1 MAVAEAIAG
10 GGVAVLLGRT
20 ADVADAADVVSTG
33 EREEALGYG
42 RGAHDFLCGRAFTRL
57 AIGRITGEDPR
68 HLRFRRTAHQR
79 PLLDDADGLEFS
91 LSHACGLLA
100 LALARG
106 RRVGVDVEST
116 KPRRNLEAIFEEAL
130 PAVHAAALRNLP
142 AALRTDAL
150 PPLWARLE
158 ATAKVCGRGLRF
170 PLEDTLALG
179 LHEARFECGSGA
191 CGVLAYEGE
200 ETRVRVFAEFSVRG
214 ENP

>member
-1 MAVAEAIAG
+1 VTGRAAAEAIAG
-10 GGVAVLLGRT
+10 GAIAVLLGRT
-20 ADVADAADVVSTG
+20 ADVADAVDVVCAG

-42 RGAHDFLCGRAFTRL
+42 RGAHDFLRGRAFTRL
-57 AIGRITGEDPR
+57 AIGRITGRDPR
-68 HLRFRRTAHQR
+68 HLRFRRTPHRR
-79 PLLDDADGLEFS
+79 PLLDDANGLDFS
-91 LSHACGLLA
+91 LSHAEGLVA

-116 KPRRNLEAIFEEAL
+116 KSRRNLEAIIEEAL
-130 PAVHAAALRNLP
+130 PAVHAAALRNMP
-142 AALRTDAL
+142 AALPL
-150 PPLWARLE
+150 LWARLE

-191 CGVLAYEGE
+191 CGVLAYDGDV
-200 ETRVRVFAEFSVRG
+200 TRVRVFAEFSVRG